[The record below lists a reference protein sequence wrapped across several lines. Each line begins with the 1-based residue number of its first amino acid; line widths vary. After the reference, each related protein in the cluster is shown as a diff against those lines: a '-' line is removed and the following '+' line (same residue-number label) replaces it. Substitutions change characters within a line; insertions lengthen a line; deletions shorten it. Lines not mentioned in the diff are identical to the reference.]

1 MLCNIF
7 KGEDFKL
14 TEQARIHRH
23 FSGTNSGS
31 GFISFYTSAL
41 TGMEKI
47 FVLKGAPGTGKST
60 LLKSIGIA
68 MYDRGFNVEYLHCS
82 EDTDSL
88 DGVIIPEIKV
98 GIIDGSPPHTYEPKL
113 PGVVEE
119 LVNLSECCN
128 ADLLQQG
135 KTEIVDY
142 NNQME
147 SLFSEVHSRLQAAAQ
162 LRAKIRED
170 YHQESASEKLDKL
183 SKELI
188 AEIFQQEPTVRHL
201 FASAI
206 TPKGRIN
213 FLLNI
218 TEPWPRRYIL
228 KGLPGSGKSDLAGKI
243 ADVAIERGLK
253 VDIYHDPVE
262 VERIEAV
269 VVPQLDLA
277 AVVLETDNVIEG
289 FRAEDRV
296 IDLSEYIYKDEIEY
310 ICAMGPRQR
319 YHDLMQ
325 EAADKLAQAK
335 ELNDKLETH
344 YVKAMDFEAVD
355 SLKESI
361 LNKILATAVSARNS
375 RNTRV

>member
-1 MLCNIF
+1 M
-7 KGEDFKL
+7 
-14 TEQARIHRH
+14 TEQARIHRY

-31 GFISFYTSAL
+31 GFISLYTSAL

-68 MYDRGFNVEYLHCS
+68 MHDRSFNVEYLHCS

-98 GIIDGSPPHTYEPKL
+98 AIIDGSLPHTYESKL
-113 PGVVEE
+113 PGVVIE
-119 LVNLSECCN
+119 LANLSECCN
-128 ADLLQQG
+128 AEMLQQDE
-135 KTEIVDY
+135 TEIVDY
-142 NNQME
+142 NKQIE
-147 SLFSEVHSRLQAAAQ
+147 SLVSEVHSRLQAAAKQ
-162 LRAKIRED
+162 RDKIRES
-170 YHQESASEKLDKL
+170 YHLERPSEKLDKL
-183 SKELI
+183 TKELF

-206 TPKGRIN
+206 TPQGRIN

-218 TEPWPRRYIL
+218 TEPWARRYIL
-228 KGLPGSGKSDLAGKI
+228 KGLPGSGKSELAGKI
-243 ADVAIERGLK
+243 ANMARERGLK

-262 VERIEAV
+262 VERIEAL

-277 AVVLETDNVIEG
+277 VVVLEPDNVILG

-296 IDLSEYIYKDEIEY
+296 IDLSNYLDKAELEHG
-310 ICAMGPRQR
+310 ATLGTLQR
-319 YHDLMQ
+319 YQDLMQ
-325 EAADKLAQAK
+325 EAVDKLAQVK

-361 LNKILATAVSARNS
+361 LNKILATAVAARNS
-375 RNTRV
+375 KNTRV